1 VKISVNGAE
10 RDTAAA
16 DITSLVAELGLTPDQ
31 VAVER
36 NALLVPRRKWPET
49 LLEANDRIEIV
60 HFVGGGLA

>member
-49 LLEANDRIEIV
+49 RLEANDRIEIV

>member
-1 VKISVNGAE
+1 MKINVNGEE

-16 DITSLVAELGLTPDQ
+16 DIASLVAELGLTPDQ

-49 LLEANDRIEIV
+49 GLEANDRIEIV